1 MDFGVYFKLGK
12 KSSSKP
18 TWFFFEFELD
28 FYCLCSLQKSISKSN
43 WFFSFLNLIF
53 WNWKKFEWHSISQK
67 SSGDRQGVFIL
78 IEIMLLQKWFHPIL
92 YSLEN
97 VALQSLI
104 SWGSFIWHGL
114 QHFLINWEVYLLMSS
129 FKVLYFHDTLNKSI
143 RIFLHFDVFIL
154 ILISCPWLQPYF
166 MSYKSYNWHFGLVG
180 LMSLTNSY
188 WHSLSNPIR
197 EDMEI
202 RGG

>member
-1 MDFGVYFKLGK
+1 MEGTKL
-12 KSSSKP
+12 
-18 TWFFFEFELD
+18 D
-28 FYCLCSLQKSISKSN
+28 R
-43 WFFSFLNLIF
+43 FLPKNQHAQRKLLNFVI
-53 WNWKKFEWHSISQK
+53 K
-67 SSGDRQGVFIL
+67 
-78 IEIMLLQKWFHPIL
+78 IMLLQKYFHPIL
-92 YSLEN
+92 YSQEN

-114 QHFLINWEVYLLMSS
+114 QHFLINWEVYVLMSS
-129 FKVLYFHDTLNKSI
+129 FKVLYLHDTLNKSI

-180 LMSLTNSY
+180 LMSLTNLY